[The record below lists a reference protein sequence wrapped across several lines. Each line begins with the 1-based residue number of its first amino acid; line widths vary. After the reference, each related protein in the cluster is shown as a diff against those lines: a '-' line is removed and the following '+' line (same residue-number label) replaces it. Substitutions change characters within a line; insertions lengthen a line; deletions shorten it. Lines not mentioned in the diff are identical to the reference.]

1 MAESTVDGGNEQKWN
16 ATTWKRREAQREELR
31 SIIFKASDSGETDKM
46 KAAISLLEGDE
57 LSYRFDE
64 KSFDKDYVSALYRSK
79 IRKTGEDVKVDIK
92 TTKEL
97 IEADHEFFNM
107 VRDGSLVMAGVTLI
121 DVVANYSEVEKADML
136 RRLQSYEKT
145 NSFGEGSRGFGEQLA
160 GVATGVGVDIITT
173 GGLASLYKLLTKPF
187 THKIEG
193 NLLKSALSPT
203 QKMAAG
209 SAAYGS
215 VFDLEQQGIE
225 MQLDESQ
232 EFSPTRNLVSTAVSG
247 TMPVFAKPA
256 GAILGKVV
264 RPATHWAQS
273 ITHPLKKMPWVG
285 GLAATKQLQ
294 DAFDAVQLRGVD
306 MESGA
311 AQMAYK
317 IKNIFK
323 NADNAISGQYKNLNL
338 NVDKNALES
347 IIRTAKNN
355 GVDVPQSVLDIIK
368 SIQPTR
374 RKMSGYG
381 SGQGTYIEPTIR
393 IDAALRKMKTKLW
406 EAKQD
411 AIRKGE
417 SNTGN
422 KYNKIRRELIALEEA
437 SAKKMGG
444 DTYATYTGLKKDVQM
459 LEKLQETEMGG
470 KLYKI
475 WGQSGEDAV
484 KGVEKMMD
492 EMTSGTYAWG
502 KYTGFMKSLEKY
514 GNIEGRTKAGSSLK
528 KEIQESV
535 GFFLTQG
542 KGKRLI
548 EVLHHPDG
556 RGMKLL
562 KAIYPDDIKAWG
574 HLEELARKMAKSTG
588 AAKKMGDSVIANM
601 VVARLG
607 SKLGGSIGGDV
618 GAGAGAITGIMGI
631 SQLLNSKFFQNAA
644 VHALN
649 NDGRMSTTTRSWLR
663 KKGYTGK
670 DINAITDAFM
680 GLPFAGY
687 AAGNFDEIWEKNKDS
702 LDARIEE
709 IRQGFL
715 F

>member
-1 MAESTVDGGNEQKWN
+1 MAESTVDGGNEQEWN
-16 ATTWKRREAQREELR
+16 ATTWKKREAQRDELR
-31 SIIFKASDSGETDKM
+31 SIIFQARDSGETDKM
-46 KAAISLLEGDE
+46 KSAISLLEGDE

-64 KSFDKDYVSALYRSK
+64 KSFDKDYVSALYRGK
-79 IRKTGEDVKVDIK
+79 KRKTGEDVKVDIK

-97 IEADHEFFNM
+97 IENDHEFFNM
-107 VRDGSLVMAGVTLI
+107 VKDGSLVMAGVTLI
-121 DVVANYSEVEKADML
+121 DVVANYSEAEKADML

-145 NSFGEGSRGFGEQLA
+145 SSFGKGSRGFGEQLA
-160 GVATGVGVDIITT
+160 GVASGVGVDIVTT
-173 GGLASLYKLLTKPF
+173 GGLATLYKLLTKPV
-187 THKIEG
+187 THKLEG
-193 NLLKSALSPT
+193 EMLKKVLSPN

-209 SAAYGS
+209 GGAYGS
-215 VFDLEQQGIE
+215 VADLEQQGIE
-225 MQLDESQ
+225 MQLDENQ
-232 EFSPTRNLVSTAVSG
+232 EFSPTRNIISAGVSAVTPLAG
-247 TMPVFAKPA
+247 KPA
-256 GAILGKVV
+256 GKIVGKVV
-264 RPATHWAQS
+264 RPILHPAQS
-273 ITHPLKKMPWVG
+273 TTTMFKKMPWVG

-294 DAFDAVQLRGVD
+294 DAFDAVDLRGVD
-306 MESGA
+306 MESGS
-311 AQMAYK
+311 AQMAFK

-323 NADNAISGQYKNLNL
+323 NADNAISGQYKNLGL
-338 NVDKNALES
+338 NVDRNALES
-347 IIRTAKNN
+347 IVRNAQKRGDTIP
-355 GVDVPQSVLDIIK
+355 DSVLDVIK
-368 SIQPTR
+368 SLQSTQRPLG
-374 RKMSGYG
+374 GYG
-381 SGQGTYIEPTIR
+381 GGKGSYVESTVR
-393 IDAALRKMKTKLW
+393 VDAALRKMKTKLW

-411 AIRKGE
+411 AVRKGE
-417 SNTGN
+417 SATGN
-422 KYNKIRRELIALEEA
+422 KYNKLRRELIDLEEL
-437 SAKKMGG
+437 SAKKMGREKY
-444 DTYATYTGLKKDVQM
+444 DTYMGLKKDVETFAQ
-459 LEKLQETEMGG
+459 LQETEMGG
-470 KLYKI
+470 KLYKV

-502 KYTGFMKSLEKY
+502 KYKSFMTSLEKY

-535 GFFLTQG
+535 GFFLTQN

-548 EVLHHPDG
+548 ELLHNPDA

-562 KAIYPDDIKAWG
+562 KAVYPDDIKTWDG
-574 HLEELARKMAKSTG
+574 LEALASKMAKSTG
-588 AAKKMGDSVIANM
+588 SAKKMGDSVIANM

-649 NDGRMSTTTRSWLR
+649 NDGRMSTVTRSWLR

-670 DINAITDAFM
+670 DINAMTDAFM

-687 AAGNFDEIWEKNKDS
+687 AQGYFDEIWEKNKDQ